1 MRRKKSRN
9 ISTAFNEIKMF
20 TKINENLSGKKLAR
34 RKFRLETYFPFK
46 TTLDATSRNFQHK
59 IIMGILPTNTVMVE
73 YKIKDSPVW
82 DLFNNRE
89 KILVHKTLFYLGM
102 PNNAKFMK

>member
-1 MRRKKSRN
+1 
-9 ISTAFNEIKMF
+9 
-20 TKINENLSGKKLAR
+20 
-34 RKFRLETYFPFK
+34 
-46 TTLDATSRNFQHK
+46 
-59 IIMGILPTNTVMVE
+59 MGILPTNTLMVE